1 MRLCSFHSNK
11 CYLRLPQFLLGICG
25 GPGEGSGAPA
35 LAGARRRPEGAA
47 GGVQPVGS
55 FGQGSYSV
63 SEMSLCC
70 IINGT
75 VFCSIDAHLEF
86 CGASLE
92 NDL

>member
-1 MRLCSFHSNK
+1 MEH
-11 CYLRLPQFLLGICG
+11 LPQQV
-25 GPGEGSGAPA
+25 PGEGLKELRS
-35 LAGARRRPEGAA
+35 
-47 GGVQPVGS
+47 GVQPVGS